1 MATYVFE
8 FNRRH
13 ITEALEGHEGDSYY
27 YIDHLMYL
35 FGEYLYYLIPL
46 GILLSFN
53 NKSINAKLNWG
64 IIGALNFVFIFFS
77 FIAQTKVS
85 TYLFFIIP
93 LALVYISIV
102 LDFAIQLISKMT
114 KSELIT
120 VCTTLLVSILVAL
133 SAFNPIWV
141 KDYLSP
147 TNLERNDHIYNARI
161 YRNLNSTVPDSIR
174 VVMNMNSFDDINVM
188 FYNKGITAYHWTLT
202 EAEFKTFEQK
212 KLPIA
217 VYESHG
223 KYQLP
228 KYVQDYPY
236 LFLIKQRIID

>member
-93 LALVYISIV
+93 LALVYIS
-102 LDFAIQLISKMT
+102 
-114 KSELIT
+114 
-120 VCTTLLVSILVAL
+120 
-133 SAFNPIWV
+133 
-141 KDYLSP
+141 
-147 TNLERNDHIYNARI
+147 
-161 YRNLNSTVPDSIR
+161 
-174 VVMNMNSFDDINVM
+174 
-188 FYNKGITAYHWTLT
+188 
-202 EAEFKTFEQK
+202 
-212 KLPIA
+212 
-217 VYESHG
+217 
-223 KYQLP
+223 
-228 KYVQDYPY
+228 
-236 LFLIKQRIID
+236 